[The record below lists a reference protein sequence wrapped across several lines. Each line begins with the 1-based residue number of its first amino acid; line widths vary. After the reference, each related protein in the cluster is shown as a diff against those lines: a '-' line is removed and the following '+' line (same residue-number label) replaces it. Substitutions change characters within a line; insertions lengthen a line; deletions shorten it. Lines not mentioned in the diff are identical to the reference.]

1 MPSSTD
7 LSGWAGD
14 IIESMELSGVTTG
27 SVVSWLEN
35 NVGNLNLSLHT
46 TGFYLLS
53 GDILPE
59 MTVNEMAI
67 YTQMYNCYYLAKE
80 SRRAAQLGYD
90 DWVEVN
96 GQDQGSIRK
105 VSKSELSKNFHSL
118 AKDCNSKLEDLLD
131 WYLNQG
137 GNGEDPARM
146 PLQVIGDQAYKCSIP
161 TEYLTSSNCFCN
173 E

>member
-35 NVGNLNLSLHT
+35 NVGNLNLSLRT

-67 YTQMYNCYYLAKE
+67 YTQMYNCFYLSKE
-80 SRRAAQLGYD
+80 SRRANQLGYD
-90 DWVEVN
+90 DWLEIN

-105 VSKSELSKNFHSL
+105 VSKSELAKNFNSL
-118 AKDCNSKLEDLLD
+118 AKDCNQRLNDLLN
-131 WYLNQG
+131 WYLNEG

-146 PLQVIGDQAYKCSIP
+146 PLQVIGDQSYKCGIP
-161 TEYLTSSNCFCN
+161 IHYLTPSNCFYN

>member
-35 NVGNLNLSLHT
+35 NVGNFNLSLHT
-46 TGFYLLS
+46 TGFYLSS
-53 GDILPE
+53 GQILPE
-59 MTVNEMAI
+59 MTANEMAI
-67 YTQMYNCYYLAKE
+67 YTQMYNCYYLSKE
-80 SRRAAQLGYD
+80 SRRAAQLGYN

-96 GQDQGSIRK
+96 GQDQGSMRK
-105 VSKSELSKNFHSL
+105 VSKSELSKNFYSL
-118 AKDCNSKLEDLLD
+118 ARDCNERLDDLLD

-137 GNGEDPARM
+137 GNGDGPSRM
-146 PLQVIGDQAYKCSIP
+146 PLQVIGDQSFKCGIP
-161 TEYLTSSNCFCN
+161 TEYLTQGNCFYH